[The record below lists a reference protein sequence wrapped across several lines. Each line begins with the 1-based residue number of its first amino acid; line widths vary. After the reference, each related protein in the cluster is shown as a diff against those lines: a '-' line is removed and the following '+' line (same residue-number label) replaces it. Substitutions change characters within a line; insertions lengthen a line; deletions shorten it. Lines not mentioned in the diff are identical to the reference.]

1 MLLKPS
7 TFILFC
13 LLVYSYSSNAQQ
25 VKKPQLEVTGSIDF
39 ALNEGY
45 PLWGIGSHVKLLFP
59 VGKKNNAL
67 VAALGIDR
75 LYEDFDYDAY
85 SYTFALTS
93 IGYRKNIKSFFI
105 EPKAGFGTNIEGGHD
120 AFCGFIGIEPGI
132 QKRKFTFSIDYRFI
146 SSDGLAYGEHFHTFA
161 IRIGYKIPGK

>member
-7 TFILFC
+7 TLILLC

-25 VKKPQLEVTGSIDF
+25 AKKPQLEVTGSIDF

-45 PLWGIGSHVKLLFP
+45 PLLGAGSHAKLLFP
-59 VGKKNNAL
+59 VGKKSNAL
-67 VAALGIDR
+67 VATLGIDR

-85 SYTFALTS
+85 SYTFLLTS

-105 EPKAGFGTNIEGGHD
+105 EPKAGFGINIENGYD
-120 AFCGFIGIEPGI
+120 NFCGFIGIEPGI

-146 SSDGLAYGEHFHTFA
+146 SSDGLAYGDHFHTFA
-161 IRIGYKIPGK
+161 IRMGYKISGK